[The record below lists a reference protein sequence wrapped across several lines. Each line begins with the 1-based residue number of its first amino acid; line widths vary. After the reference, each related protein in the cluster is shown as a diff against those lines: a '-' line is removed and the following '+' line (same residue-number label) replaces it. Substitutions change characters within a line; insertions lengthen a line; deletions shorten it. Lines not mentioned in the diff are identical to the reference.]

1 MSNPLAIAGVTAV
14 IRDLLADGLIDAD
27 LDAVGGVTVSSL
39 PLEQILAQQ
48 QQRNRLNVLFTHA
61 TPNIGWTNSRLPN
74 RDNSGA
80 LVSRPMLAL
89 DLHLSLIH
97 I

>member
-39 PLEQILAQQ
+39 PL
-48 QQRNRLNVLFTHA
+48 NRSWHSSNSA
-61 TPNIGWTNSRLPN
+61 IG
-74 RDNSGA
+74 
-80 LVSRPMLAL
+80 
-89 DLHLSLIH
+89 
-97 I
+97 